1 MHKSIYLLPAIILL
15 SVLFTGTAAD
25 FVQAQ
30 QTDQSQAEIKDNRE
44 LLKQLEITEKLGE
57 TIPGD
62 IMVVNEQGEEVQLAS
77 FFESGKPVLLNLIYF
92 NCPSMCSLI
101 LNGVADAVQDLRWDA
116 GKEYEIVTLSIDPDE
131 DHVLAAQQK
140 ERYINQIDRSGLAE
154 GWHFLT
160 TDQENV
166 DRITEAVGMP
176 FVWSDE
182 SQEFLHGS
190 AIMFL
195 SPEKKL
201 TRYLYGVSYREL
213 DVRNALFDAADG
225 RIGTTLER
233 IALFCFTYDPDS
245 RSYVPYAMNI
255 MKVGGVVILLGLG
268 LFLGFFWLKERKK
281 DKSEIRFDV

>member
-30 QTDQSQAEIKDNRE
+30 QTDHSQAEIKDNRE